1 MDEDSALEL
10 RGRWSLLEVVQPPGA
25 APYRRFCVMLPGGG
39 RYYTVLG
46 ADGLRVREADEF
58 LFQHLAQ
65 GGAEGTT
72 ESYAGAIAL
81 FLTWCAA
88 AGTRLGDAALY
99 LGRFTLWLRHYNG
112 PDQVIAAG
120 PGAAAVR
127 GPSRINTVLA
137 AVREF
142 CKHLV
147 AVKVLPPSTLDA
159 LYRVV
164 DDRDLPDEVRGEHTG
179 LRFHLRPRHR
189 VPRVASGVTGA
200 TEEEAAGLLRA
211 CLNARDRL
219 IVALA
224 VRAGMR
230 RGEIAG
236 LRLEDVHL
244 TPGRRAGC
252 QVEGPHLHVV
262 RRANPNRAAAKSR
275 RPRELPCD
283 PLVVRLSDDWAA
295 QRDDV
300 PGAADCDFV
309 LVTLTGPR
317 TGSGIRPALI
327 NEVFEGLG
335 RRAGLDRA
343 IHPHMLRHSM
353 ISNVLDHGGTL
364 DEAQA
369 LAGHASPG
377 TTAGYS
383 HPATSRLR
391 AAIERVPNPRTGR
404 QESRS

>member
-1 MDEDSALEL
+1 MEEGACGVCWSPLEL
-10 RGRWSLLEVVQPPGA
+10 TRPPGA
-25 APYRRFCVMLPGGG
+25 APYRRFCVMLPTGG

-46 ADGLRVREADEF
+46 TDDLRVRAADEF
-58 LFQHLAQ
+58 LFGHLAQ

-81 FLTWCAA
+81 FLTWCASVGIALDGA
-88 AGTRLGDAALY
+88 AGH
-99 LGRFTLWLRHYNG
+99 LGRFTLWLRHYSG
-112 PDQVIAAG
+112 PGQVVAAG
-120 PGAAAVR
+120 PGGPAVR

-147 AVKVLPPSTLDA
+147 AARALPGSTLDA

-179 LRFHLRPRHR
+179 LRFYLRPRHH
-189 VPRVASGVTGA
+189 VPRAASGVTGA
-200 TEEEAAGLLRA
+200 TEEEAAALVRA

-244 TPGRRAGC
+244 TLGRRAGC

-283 PLVVRLSDDWAA
+283 PLLVRLFDDWAA
-295 QRDDV
+295 ERDGV
-300 PGAADCDFV
+300 PGAAGCDFV
-309 LVTLTGPR
+309 LVTLAGPQA
-317 TGSGIRPALI
+317 GSCIRPGLI
-327 NEVFEGLG
+327 NEVFDGLG

-364 DEAQA
+364 DEAQM
-369 LAGHASPG
+369 LAGHASPA
-377 TTAGYS
+377 TTAGYN
-383 HPATSRLR
+383 HPATARLR
-391 AAIERVPNPRTGR
+391 AAVERVPSPRTSPHKRGW
-404 QESRS
+404 